1 MIVVKVLEKSLILEL
16 EDKEITVRDILKK
29 LGLSESEH
37 IVLKNGVVVPENDVA
52 VDGDE
57 IVVFTVKSGG

>member
-1 MIVVKVLEKSLILEL
+1 MIVVKVLEKGLVLEL

-29 LGLSESEH
+29 LGLLESEH
-37 IVLKNGVVVPENDVA
+37 IVLKNGVAVPESDVA